1 MASQFETH
9 RRRLRE
15 PTTTTAPPALSVH
28 AAPHDRATRATV
40 WDRLAVVLIGAAGFA
55 LSFDALQ
62 QMAVAIHVRGPLT
75 YVFPFTL
82 DGFIAYGVRALLV
95 LRAAPLAAR
104 AYAWLLFAG
113 ATAASVWANALHAVR
128 LNHLLDHSG
137 GLSLGDTV
145 VGVLSTL
152 SPLAL
157 GGAVHLYILIARHTA
172 TPWSATGPSGGA
184 SADHAASTSV
194 QPDSPSGPD
203 QTSALPHADRGPSVR
218 SASGSSGSPSADRGR
233 SAIVEPDGPDASAFG
248 AVSVGVA
255 ERRYGDT
262 GAGPNL
268 DGSAELPV
276 AGSRTD
282 DRLPEPGGQGLADGG
297 GPARRTGRPP
307 GASMERLLE
316 VSRPAVQAH
325 GRPSR
330 AVVERAVREADLPLG
345 STRFTVLMDEL
356 RKEFPDDLVRHHPPV
371 D

>member
-1 MASQFETH
+1 M
-9 RRRLRE
+9 
-15 PTTTTAPPALSVH
+15 
-28 AAPHDRATRATV
+28 TV
-40 WDRLAVVLIGAAGFA
+40 WDRLAVALIGAAGFA

-62 QMAVAIHVRGPLT
+62 QMAVAIRVRGPLT

-104 AYAWLLFAG
+104 AYAWCLFAG
-113 ATAASVWANALHAVR
+113 ATASSVWANALHAVR

-172 TPWSATGPSGGA
+172 TPSFGGA
-184 SADHAASTSV
+184 SAGHAASTSV
-194 QPDSPSGPD
+194 QPDGPSGPD
-203 QTSALPHADRGPSVR
+203 QTSALPHADRGSSVR
-218 SASGSSGSPSADRGR
+218 SASGRSGGPSTDRGR
-233 SAIVEPDGPDASAFG
+233 SALVELDGPDAPAFG
-248 AVSVGVA
+248 AVSIGVA
-255 ERRYGDT
+255 ERRSGDT

-282 DRLPEPGGQGLADGG
+282 DRLPELDGLDLADGD

-307 GASMERLLE
+307 GASMDRLLE
-316 VSRPAVQAH
+316 VSRPVVRAH

-330 AVVERAVREADLPLG
+330 SVVERAVREADLPLG

-356 RKEFPDDLVRHHPPV
+356 RKEFPDDQVRHHPPV